1 VKIIYI
7 TKLLSLIFFI
17 STGWGQS
24 YFILTDAPSTISIP
38 LERSIESNVLSDKK
52 IKKLSL
58 EEKRICLEND
68 NCMDKIIE
76 KFPKSSILKI
86 DYFETIFSKEVFFTV
101 INLSTKTIEISNH
114 VECIECSSI
123 DLLKKVSSHKL
134 SNLNAAS
141 YSLQNN
147 SYKFKYKEENFVI
160 QENLIPIILTTN
172 PPSNVFIKNR
182 LIGKSPLEISGKKNQ
197 KIQIQ
202 FIDINYKKLSKSI
215 TFKKPKSLNYDLL
228 PIITS
233 LSLTS
238 RPKRAKIYI
247 NNKSN
252 GYTPKVIKN
261 IKLTDVLNIRLEL
274 ENYIPQEF
282 IFQPKSES
290 IEKASV
296 DLERGIGFL
305 RVRHDSSSS
314 DNIEV
319 FVNGRFTG
327 RLSKFNNDTLTLNAG
342 FNGIILKE
350 GSVERKGDYKITMD
364 EFTDWEVSFVDSVEI
379 SISF

>member
-1 VKIIYI
+1 MKIIYI

-147 SYKFKYKEENFVI
+147 SYKFKYKEVPRPNIGEVI
-160 QENLIPIILTTN
+160 L
-172 PPSNVFIKNR
+172 
-182 LIGKSPLEISGKKNQ
+182 
-197 KIQIQ
+197 
-202 FIDINYKKLSKSI
+202 
-215 TFKKPKSLNYDLL
+215 
-228 PIITS
+228 
-233 LSLTS
+233 
-238 RPKRAKIYI
+238 
-247 NNKSN
+247 
-252 GYTPKVIKN
+252 
-261 IKLTDVLNIRLEL
+261 
-274 ENYIPQEF
+274 
-282 IFQPKSES
+282 
-290 IEKASV
+290 
-296 DLERGIGFL
+296 
-305 RVRHDSSSS
+305 
-314 DNIEV
+314 
-319 FVNGRFTG
+319 
-327 RLSKFNNDTLTLNAG
+327 
-342 FNGIILKE
+342 
-350 GSVERKGDYKITMD
+350 
-364 EFTDWEVSFVDSVEI
+364 
-379 SISF
+379 